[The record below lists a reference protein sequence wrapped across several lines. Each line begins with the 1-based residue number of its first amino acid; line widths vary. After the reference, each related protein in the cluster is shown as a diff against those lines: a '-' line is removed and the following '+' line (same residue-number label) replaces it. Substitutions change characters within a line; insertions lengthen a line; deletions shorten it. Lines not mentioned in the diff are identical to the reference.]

1 MTLTAQTATNRIIR
15 ELCESETELDRT
27 LARSASLLATVAQS
41 RVDAGSSFAEGQVA
55 IMRLVRSISSLTD
68 ARADLAR
75 THGELRRIGE
85 ERADIILPHESTGSL
100 KAIETDA
107 AAQAA

>member
-1 MTLTAQTATNRIIR
+1 MTLTPQVATNRIIR

-27 LARSASLLATVAQS
+27 LARSASLLATIAQS
-41 RVDAGSSFAEGQVA
+41 RVDVGSSFADGQVA

-75 THGELRRIGE
+75 THGELRKIGE
-85 ERADIILPHESTGSL
+85 ERADLILPHESIKSL
-100 KAIETDA
+100 QALDTDLVAEA
-107 AAQAA
+107 A